1 MRLERRIGKLLL
13 LLGWCMAQGLWGAS
27 GPRLVVGTR
36 TQTPPYEYSDEKG
49 QLTGY
54 CVELLRACAVSQGL
68 DLEFR
73 QFSNTQLWEA
83 VDRGELDLVSAAIYS
98 EERLGAVDFSVP
110 LAYVPYIL
118 VRRSA
123 AGIQSERDL
132 KGKELLVV
140 ERSAMMRYAS
150 ARGLSFR
157 SVPDYETG
165 LRELAGGKGDAILVP
180 KFTWLQLFNQLHLS
194 GLQAVPTEIYPERV
208 CFAVRKGHSELLAK
222 LNEAVFQLKSN
233 GKLDQ
238 IYDRHLGSLEQSQLP
253 FKRAARKMAVI
264 LLPALLLLAA
274 LAQLAWTFSLRR
286 LVKQRTSELSLSLK
300 KREEAEAELETTVE
314 RLSSALRE
322 VKQLSGLLPI
332 CAKCKKIRD
341 SRGGWQPLESYIS
354 AKSEATFS
362 HGICPECSQE
372 LYPEYHTEDDGNT
385 LKTDTDPE
393 G

>member
-1 MRLERRIGKLLL
+1 MNIERRIGKLLL

-27 GPRLVVGTR
+27 SPRLVVGTR

-49 QLTGY
+49 ELTGY
-54 CVELLRACAVSQGL
+54 CVELLRACAASQGL

-98 EERLGAVDFSVP
+98 EERLGTVDFSVP
-110 LAYVPYIL
+110 LAHVPYIL
-118 VRRSA
+118 LARKGA

-132 KGKELLVV
+132 QGKELLVV
-140 ERSAMMRYAS
+140 ERSAMMRYAN
-150 ARGLSFR
+150 ARGLAFR

-165 LRELAGGKGDAILVP
+165 LMELAGGRGDAILVP
-180 KFTWLQLFNQLHLS
+180 KFTWLHLSKQLHLS

-208 CFAVRKGHSELLAK
+208 CFAVRKGQSALLAK

-253 FKRAARKMAVI
+253 FKRAARKLAVI
-264 LLPALLLLAA
+264 LIPALLLLGV

-300 KREEAEAELETTVE
+300 QREAAEAELETTVE
-314 RLSSALRE
+314 RLSSALSE

-332 CAKCKKIRD
+332 CANCKKIRD

-372 LYPEYHTEDDGNT
+372 MYPEYHAEGDDNGLNN
-385 LKTDTDPE
+385 DTNV
-393 G
+393 